1 MQIKVLV
8 LSFHNFET
16 GQQNLG
22 VQLLCFGY
30 LGDVP
35 IPYGNVLVDTP
46 DSYIIMG
53 KQTRAKTDGIA
64 PNSPVDYR

>member
-1 MQIKVLV
+1 M
-8 LSFHNFET
+8 
-16 GQQNLG
+16 
-22 VQLLCFGY
+22 LLCFGY

-53 KQTRAKTDGIA
+53 KQTRARTDEIA